1 MNRTLVWQ
9 LAIRYLRGKRAG
21 NAVPILSRISMTAIA
36 VSAGAMI
43 VLFSVMNG
51 FEELVSDLYK
61 AFYPQVKI
69 TAAEGKFFS
78 FSDAQLAEVKRTE
91 GVAATTMCIEDN
103 VLLNSNEEQKVAT
116 IKGIDPQYYSVNDI
130 RPYIVEG
137 ADSVSDLHTPTAII
151 GMHIANDMAI
161 DVKNV
166 FNTLQLYYANTDV
179 DNLSLAPES
188 AFKMLELKPEGIF
201 RVQDDFDAK
210 YVLAPLPVVQ
220 ELLQASGK
228 YASVELKLKD
238 GADED
243 DVKEAL
249 QKQLGNAYKVQTRFE
264 QNSTMYMIMRSE
276 KWAVFAILVLVLL
289 IASFNMVGALSM
301 LVLEKQKDISI
312 LRAMG
317 ASPAAIRNVFVAEGV
332 LWAFAG
338 GLAGVVLGG
347 ALCFLQKQFG
357 FIKMQGS
364 FIIDAYPV
372 ALQGSDFVLIMIT
385 VMIVGLIASW
395 YPALKAKRTLVTLR

>member
-51 FEELVSDLYK
+51 FEALVSDLYK

-69 TAAEGKFFS
+69 TAAKGKFFA
-78 FSDAQLAEVKRTE
+78 FDDAQLAAVRGVD
-91 GVAATTMCIEDN
+91 GVAAVTKCIEDN
-103 VLLNSNEEQKVAT
+103 VLLNSNDEQKVAT
-116 IKGIDPQYYSVNDI
+116 IKGVDANYYSVNDI
-130 RPYIVEG
+130 RQYIVDG
-137 ADSVSDLHTPTAII
+137 ADSVSAYPTPTAIV

-161 DVKNV
+161 DINNV
-166 FNTLQLYYANTDV
+166 FNTMRMYYANTDV
-179 DNLSLAPES
+179 ENLSLSPQS
-188 AFKMLELKPEGIF
+188 SFKMLELKPEGIF
-201 RVQDDFDAK
+201 RVQDDFDSK
-210 YVLAPLPVVQ
+210 YVLAPLSVVQ
-220 ELLQASGK
+220 GLLQAEGK
-228 YASVELKLKD
+228 YASVELKLQP

-249 QKQLGNAYKVQTRFE
+249 QKRLGTGYKIQTRFE
-264 QNSTMYMIMRSE
+264 QNSTMYMIMRTE

-317 ASPAAIRNVFVAEGV
+317 ASPSAIRNVFIAEGV
-332 LWAFAG
+332 LWAFTG
-338 GLAGVVLGG
+338 GLAGIILGG
-347 ALCFLQKQFG
+347 ILCFLQQQFSL
-357 FIKMQGS
+357 IKMQGS
-364 FIIDAYPV
+364 FIIEAYPV
-372 ALQGSDFVLIMIT
+372 ALQASDFALIICT
-385 VMIVGLIASW
+385 VMLVGLLASL